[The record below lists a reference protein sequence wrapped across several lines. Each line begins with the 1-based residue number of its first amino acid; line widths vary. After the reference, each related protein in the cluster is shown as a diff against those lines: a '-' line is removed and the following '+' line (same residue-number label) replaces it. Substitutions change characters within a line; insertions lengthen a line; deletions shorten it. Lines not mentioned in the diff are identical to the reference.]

1 MKITQK
7 INRNKINTK
16 QKQYKHKRAPK
27 ATQRKG
33 RIDTKEIRRQYGK
46 KTGAT
51 PNDSEGNTERRQ
63 NKAKGIPKI
72 TQKKDRINIKEP

>member
-1 MKITQK
+1 MKTTQK

-16 QKQYKHKRAPK
+16 QEQYKHKRAPK

-33 RIDTKEIRRQYGK
+33 RIDTKEIRRQHGK

-51 PNDSEGNTERRQ
+51 PNDSEGNMERRRD
-63 NKAKGIPKI
+63 KAKRIPKA
-72 TQKKDRINIKEP
+72 TRKKDGINTKEP